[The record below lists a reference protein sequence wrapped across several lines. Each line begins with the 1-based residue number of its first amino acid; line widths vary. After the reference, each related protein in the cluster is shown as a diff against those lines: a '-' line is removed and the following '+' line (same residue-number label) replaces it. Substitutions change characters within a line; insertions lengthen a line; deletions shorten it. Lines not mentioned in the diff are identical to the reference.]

1 MADEIMLL
9 DERISR
15 LEQTVAQG
23 FFELIGHE
31 RIVDGRIH
39 AVEGSITRLE
49 GRIDRLEERVGRLE
63 VRMDQLEVRMD
74 QLEARM
80 GRLEERM
87 DRLEERMDRLEARM
101 DRLEEQVSLLN
112 RKLDVVAETLE
123 GKIQSVLEHLAASM
137 AEMRRMNVA
146 MRKEHWAD
154 RRVIHAILKDHGI
167 RVRSLEGRRV
177 ALPAGRRRARG
188 RRPRA

>member
-1 MADEIMLL
+1 MADDIMLL

-23 FFELIGHE
+23 FFELTAHG
-31 RIVDGRIH
+31 RSVDGHIN
-39 AVEGSITRLE
+39 ALE
-49 GRIDRLEERVGRLE
+49 GRVT
-63 VRMDQLEVRMD
+63 
-74 QLEARM
+74 
-80 GRLEERM
+80 RLEERM
-87 DRLEERMDRLEARM
+87 DRLEERMDRLE
-101 DRLEEQVSLLN
+101 EQVSLLN
-112 RKLDVVAETLE
+112 RKMDVIAETIE

-137 AEMRRMNVA
+137 AEMRRMDVA

-167 RVRSLEGRRV
+167 RVRSLDGRRV
-177 ALPAGRRRARG
+177 ALPAGRRRPRG

>member
-23 FFELIGHE
+23 FFELTGHG

-49 GRIDRLEERVGRLE
+49 GRIDRLEER
-63 VRMDQLEVRMD
+63 
-74 QLEARM
+74 
-80 GRLEERM
+80 M
-87 DRLEERMDRLEARM
+87 DRLEERM

-154 RRVIHAILKDHGI
+154 RRVIYAILKDHGI
-167 RVRSLEGRRV
+167 RVRLLEGRRV
-177 ALPAGRRRARG
+177 ALPAGRRRPRG
-188 RRPRA
+188 RRQRA